1 MYSISRKKV
10 LMIFLTFALLI
21 GMFSNTVAVYANEPA
36 VPTAV
41 VPEAPQNLRIVEG
54 SITHNT
60 VTLDWD
66 LVGDEE
72 APNHIQIFHEA
83 EDKYL
88 TYGNRWNKIVGGLQ
102 PETTYRLYI
111 TWDSKKPKSNVIEF
125 TTLADASEYKEAP
138 LPAPLNFQV
147 TDVTASTVSFKWIGS
162 PSANGYD
169 FYANGKWITGIWDGS
184 NTYTYTLTEEQA
196 IASTELAFHVG
207 AQSAVEGQPTITSV
221 PSNTIKFK
229 WGELSAPQDVQAV
242 TANLTTA
249 ALGWAPVAGATNYKI
264 YQNDELIGSSSENR
278 YTATGLQEG
287 ESYSFTVEAS
297 NPLWQSAKSNAAV
310 VVPGANYTNVTYFA
324 AWSVYDRQFQPADM
338 DVSKI
343 THINYSFA
351 DVCWEKFGTGSTP
364 CQVEIDEE
372 DDSTIIPL
380 QNRYV
385 YDGEIVL
392 GDQEKDIESL
402 QAFTNLKS
410 VNPDFKLLVS
420 VGGWSWSKH
429 FSNVA
434 ASELTRRT
442 FAKSTVDFVREYN
455 LDGLDIDWE
464 YPVEGGE
471 THNIHSPNDKENFTL
486 LMQTVRAALDA
497 AGSEDNRYYLL
508 TIASGQGDNFVVN
521 ADLANSSSYLDF
533 INIMTYDYGGTW
545 ENIANHNAPLYYDTN
560 LPKPNKARNNVLG
573 GVNGHLA
580 GGVPEHKL
588 VLGVPFYGKAWSGCE
603 APGQYVECTSFPAG
617 SWERGIYDYSDIISF
632 IGKDGFV
639 RYWNDA
645 AKVAY
650 LYSPDKEDGTFITYN
665 DLTSMLYSSSLVKS
679 KNLAGVMSW
688 EVTGDRT
695 EDLLTQLN
703 RDLPINGISNE
714 NALAAPEGIELTA
727 VDYTS
732 LTVKWDSVADA
743 TGYEAYIDGRY
754 VGFTDKTEFRFDQLT
769 SSTAYNLHVLAVSKE
784 DDNITAVSAY
794 SDVLNA
800 RTSTVSSGGSVTPPA
815 NQQELK
821 NTVDKQK
828 DIWTVSV
835 DRDAALSAIKAST
848 SPTFTLTVDK
858 AAPAV
863 NVNIPKEVAAA
874 LAAAGANAKLIINWN
889 GVSYVFPAKN
899 LDQNADIRISLNVE
913 EQKSAGAALKP
924 GMSALTG
931 AIELTV
937 AAAGANGTYHAVP
950 QLDGAKIQ
958 LTLPASNIAETQLSG
973 IVYLPDSNSFRP
985 VATKIVKQADGSL
998 KVELDAPVSGIYM
1011 VVATS
1016 FNYTDTNISWA
1027 SDAIN
1032 RASSR
1037 LIVFGE
1043 STEIF
1048 GSSSQISRAE
1058 FVSIIVRGLGL
1069 LPNNAEQQTFDDV
1082 DDQSLYAEDIAI
1094 ASALGLVNG
1103 KQAGKFDPD
1112 GTISRQEM
1120 AVVLYRALVLR
1131 NEAGS
1136 AQDNVLDHF
1145 NDNAQFSTYAID
1157 AIEQI
1162 VALNIMNGVSA
1173 TRFNPEG
1180 NVTKAQAVVAI
1191 MRLLDKLES

>member
-1 MYSISRKKV
+1 MS
-10 LMIFLTFALLI
+10 
-21 GMFSNTVAVYANEPA
+21 SNTVAVYANELADEPA

-41 VPEAPQNLRIVEG
+41 VPESPQNLRIVEG
-54 SITHNT
+54 SVTHNT
-60 VTLDWD
+60 VTIDWD

-83 EDKYL
+83 ADKYL

-111 TWDSKKPKSNVIEF
+111 TWDSQKGKSNVIEF
-125 TTLADASEYKEAP
+125 TTLADESEYKEAP
-138 LPAPLNFQV
+138 LPAPLHFQV

-162 PSANGYD
+162 PGANGYD

-221 PSNTIKFK
+221 PSNTITFN

-264 YQNDELIGSSSENR
+264 YKNDELIGTSSENR

-324 AWSVYDRQFQPADM
+324 AWSVYARDFQPEDM

-351 DVCWEKFGTGSTP
+351 DICWKKFGTGTTA
-364 CQVEIDEE
+364 CQVEIDDE

-392 GDQEKDIESL
+392 GDQKKDIESL
-402 QAFTNLKS
+402 SAFTDLKS

-429 FSNVA
+429 FSDMA

-471 THNIHSPNDKENFTL
+471 THNIHSPKDKENFTL

-521 ADLANSSSYLDF
+521 ADLANSSDYLDF

-545 ENIANHNAPLYYDTN
+545 ENIANHNAPLYYDPN
-560 LPKPNKARNNVLG
+560 LPKPTAVRNNVLG

-588 VLGVPFYGKAWSGCE
+588 VLGLPFYGKAWSGCE
-603 APGQYVECTSFPAG
+603 TPGQYVECTSFPEG

-632 IGKDGFV
+632 IGKEGYV

-650 LYSPDKEDGTFITYN
+650 LYSPETKTFITYN

-695 EDLLTQLN
+695 EELLTQLN
-703 RDLPINGISNE
+703 KDLPINGIVNE
-714 NALAAPEGIELTA
+714 NALAAPEGIALTA
-727 VDYTS
+727 ANYTT
-732 LTVKWDSVADA
+732 LTIKWDSVAEA

-754 VGFTDKTEFRFDQLT
+754 VGSTDKTEFAFDKLK
-769 SSTAYNLHVLAVSKE
+769 SSTAYKVHVLAVSKV
-784 DDNITAVSAY
+784 DDNITAVSAN
-794 SDVLNA
+794 SDGLNA
-800 RTSTVSSGGSVTPPA
+800 LTRTVSGGNAGGGDVVNPPS
-815 NQQELK
+815 NQQELTS
-821 NTVDKQK
+821 TVVKQE
-828 DIWTVSV
+828 DVWTVTI
-835 DRDAALSAIKAST
+835 DKDAAVSAIKAST
-848 SPTFTLTVDK
+848 SPSFTLTVDK
-858 AAPAV
+858 AAPSV
-863 NVNIPKEVAAA
+863 SVNIPKEVAAA
-874 LAAAGANAKLIINWN
+874 LVAAGANAELIINWN
-889 GVSYVFPAKN
+889 GVSYVFPAKD
-899 LDQNADIRISLNVE
+899 LDQNADIRILLNV
-913 EQKSAGAALKP
+913 QDQQTAGTALKP
-924 GMSALTG
+924 GMSAQTG

-937 AAAGANGTYHAVP
+937 EALGVDGAYHAAT
-950 QLDGAKIQ
+950 QIDGAKLLI
-958 LTLPASNIAETQLSG
+958 TLPANNIAETQLRG
-973 IVYLPDSNSFRP
+973 IVYVPKSNSFRP
-985 VATKIVKQADGSL
+985 VATKVVKQADGSL
-998 KVELDAPVSGIYM
+998 KVELDAPVGGIYM
-1011 VVATS
+1011 VVASS
-1016 FNYTDTNISWA
+1016 FNYTDTNLSWA
-1027 SDAIN
+1027 NDAIN
-1032 RASSR
+1032 RASNR

-1048 GSSSQISRAE
+1048 GASSQITRAE

-1069 LPNNAEQQTFDDV
+1069 LPNNTVQTFDDV
-1082 DDQSLYAEDIAI
+1082 DNQSLYAEDIAI

-1103 KQAGKFDPD
+1103 KQTGKFDPD

-1131 NEAGS
+1131 NQAGN
-1136 AQDNVLDHF
+1136 AQDNVLARF
-1145 NDNAQFSTYAID
+1145 NDNEQFSKYAID

-1162 VALNIMNGVSA
+1162 VSQNIMNGVSA
-1173 TRFNPEG
+1173 TSFNPKG
-1180 NVTKAQAVVAI
+1180 TVTKAQAVVAI
-1191 MRLLDKLES
+1191 MRLIDKIES